1 MHKTYV
7 IEVGDEQVGLVI
19 REDGDHDFQFHAA
32 TPAYHALEGRHFSD
46 PYGAE
51 RAAIAYAISRRNRL
65 PGQQAQRTGGVL

>member
-32 TPAYHALEGRHFSD
+32 TPAYQALEGRHFSD
-46 PYGAE
+46 PHRAE
-51 RAAIAYAISRRNRL
+51 RAAIAYAISRRGRRS
-65 PGQQAQRTGGVL
+65 GAQDPRIGGAL